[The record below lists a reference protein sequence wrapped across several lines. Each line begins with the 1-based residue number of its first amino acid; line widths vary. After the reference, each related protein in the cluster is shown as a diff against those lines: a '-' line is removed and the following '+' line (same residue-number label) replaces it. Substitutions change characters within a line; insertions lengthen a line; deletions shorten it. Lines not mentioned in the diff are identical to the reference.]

1 VINNST
7 NINKTNNRTSPQSI
21 EHKKRALHMAFEIQ
35 VMARDRHKH
44 VAGLNLASAEVST

>member
-35 VMARDRHKH
+35 VMQGTGKKMWQ
-44 VAGLNLASAEVST
+44 G